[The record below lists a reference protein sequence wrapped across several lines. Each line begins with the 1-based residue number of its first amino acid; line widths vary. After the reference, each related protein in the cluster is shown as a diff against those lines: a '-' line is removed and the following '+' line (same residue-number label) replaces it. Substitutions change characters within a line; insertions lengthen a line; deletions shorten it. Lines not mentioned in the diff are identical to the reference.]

1 MKQPNNGL
9 LALALIGCAL
19 ALGGCG
25 QSSGGEAKSVAD
37 VKPDLAGADARLVA
51 IADQAGQLLGGGS
64 PAFDARLR
72 ELKGLPVVVNKW
84 ASWCG
89 PCRDEFPEFQA
100 VAKQLGNRV
109 AFLGVNVNDANSNA
123 KAFLKRFPVPYPS
136 YSDPDTEISK
146 QLPPGKYAPVTNIYD
161 ASGRL
166 VHTEAG
172 PYESAGDLR
181 EDIERYA
188 GPLESAPTG

>member
-1 MKQPNNGL
+1 MNRPNKGL
-9 LALALIGCAL
+9 LALALIGCAF

-25 QSSGGEAKSVAD
+25 QGSTGEQKSVAD
-37 VKPDLAGADARLVA
+37 VKPDLSGADARLVS
-51 IADQAGQLLGGGS
+51 IADQANELLGGGS
-64 PAFDARLR
+64 PAFDARMR

-89 PCRDEFPEFQA
+89 PCRDEFPEFQD

-109 AFLGVNVNDANSNA
+109 AFLGVNVNDADSDA
-123 KAFLKRFPVPYPS
+123 KEFLRRFPVPYPS
-136 YSDPDTEISK
+136 YSDPETKISK
-146 QLPPGKYAPVTNIYD
+146 QLPPAKYAPVTNIYD

-172 PYESAGDLR
+172 PYATAGDLR

-188 GPLESAPTG
+188 GPLESEPTR